1 MRSVKIVIS
10 AILFLGVIGARA
22 QTVAPPASVV
32 MTCQQVT
39 TTRPDVGVAYK
50 GQVAIDDYKFAAR
63 IPSGLIGWGGVASDA
78 PFHGFTIFLGP
89 GVQSCILFEVHVR
102 VNEDEAPL
110 RLDSA
115 KTFSLGEAKAWQTST
130 SSTVGTARLTNVKT
144 SFSFKHGNQITDGEV
159 LLISPSAELGKTR
172 PIYEA
177 FLRSIKFG
185 Q

>member
-1 MRSVKIVIS
+1 MRSVRIVIS
-10 AILFLGVIGARA
+10 AILFLGVIEAKA
-22 QTVAPPASVV
+22 QTVTSHRSGI
-32 MTCQQVT
+32 MTCGQVT

-50 GQVAIDDYKFAAR
+50 GEVAIDDYRFAAH
-63 IPSGLIGWGGVASDA
+63 IPEGMIGWGGVASDA

-89 GVQSCILFEVHVR
+89 AMQSCILFEVHVR

-115 KTFSLGEAKAWQTST
+115 KTLSLGEAKAWQTST
-130 SSTVGTARLTNVKT
+130 SATVGTARLTNVKT
-144 SFSFKHGNQITDGEV
+144 SFSFKQGDQIDDGEI
-159 LLISPSAELGKTR
+159 LLVSPSAELGKTR